1 VTRSP
6 LLPILVA
13 ALGAAVLG
21 GCPKAGDKKTTEPV
35 TKRDAGSAHTL
46 PPDDTQSAE
55 LPPAPPL
62 PPVPRGLPPR
72 PALQGVTPEAVA
84 LGELLFHDARLSSTA
99 ALACSTCH
107 DPARGY
113 AGEIQATAAGQQNL
127 RRTPTLVNLAWVA
140 ELGWDGRYGSTD
152 SFLAVHVRGQLG
164 EDFGDSLPRIA
175 SLPVYRM
182 HFARLTA
189 QILAEEDPGGS
200 PQETADRR
208 QAMAT
213 MDPVNAIAAR
223 RALSAFVL
231 TRYAGDSP
239 WDRVESAVR
248 KPEPGAALDPLLAGY
263 LLFAGK
269 AQCGLCHTP
278 PLYTDG
284 GYHAVTVGKA
294 NDPGRG
300 FVEKKRAGS
309 FRTPTLRG
317 AESRGRF
324 FHTGDATSL
333 EQVVDSYIA
342 LANAETR
349 GPQIYDPLVSKIRIS
364 PEERGQLITFLRAL
378 SATTPA
384 PAKPALP

>member
-1 VTRSP
+1 MTRSP

-13 ALGAAVLG
+13 ALGAASLG
-21 GCPKAGDKKTTEPV
+21 GCPKGGDNKKTTEPV
-35 TKRDAGSAHTL
+35 TKRDAGSGHTL
-46 PPDDTQSAE
+46 APDDTRASE

-62 PPVPRGLPPR
+62 PPVPRGLPPL
-72 PALQGVTPEAVA
+72 PAVRGITPEAVA
-84 LGELLFHDARLSSTA
+84 LGELLFHDTRLSSSGTLGCA
-99 ALACSTCH
+99 TCH
-107 DPARGY
+107 DPTRGY
-113 AGEIQATAAGQQNL
+113 AGEIQATAAGQPNL
-127 RRTPTLVNLAWVA
+127 RRTPALVNLAWA
-140 ELGWDGRYGSTD
+140 PELGWDGRYGSAD

-164 EDFGDSLPRIA
+164 DDLGDSLPRIA
-175 SLPVYRM
+175 NLPMYRL
-182 HFARLTA
+182 HFARVSA
-189 QILAEEDPGGS
+189 QLAADDPS
-200 PQETADRR
+200 M
-208 QAMAT
+208 AMAT
-213 MDPVNAIAAR
+213 TDPVNATAAR

-239 WDRVESAVR
+239 WDRIESSAR
-248 KPEPGAALDPLLAGY
+248 KPEPGVAPDPLLAGY

-300 FVEKKRAGS
+300 FVEKKKTGS

-317 AESRGRF
+317 AASRGRF
-324 FHTGDATSL
+324 FHTGEATSL

-349 GPQIYDPLVSKIRIS
+349 GPALYDPLISKIRIS
-364 PEERGQLITFLRAL
+364 SEERGQLLVFLRAL
-378 SATTPA
+378 SATTPP